1 MSMDDQFSQMKQ
13 FQATL
18 EEFNQNISASWQ
30 EVENAYEQL
39 SPQWQGEG
47 RHQHDE
53 IWIPLQEMMENYF
66 KRQSPAYTEFLNR
79 KLQFLGRYLNDN

>member
-1 MSMDDQFSQMKQ
+1 MDVLFLQMKQ

-18 EEFNQNISASWQ
+18 EEFNQNISTSWR

-39 SPQWQGEG
+39 APQWQGEN

-53 IWIPLQEMMENYF
+53 IWMPLQEMMQNYF
-66 KRQSPAYTEFLNR
+66 QRQSPVYTEFLIR
-79 KLQFLGRYLNDN
+79 KLQFLGRYLNDD